1 MMRRSRKVVLAA
13 LMVGCMAAIV
23 TGCKDK
29 GEGTASVSAAE
40 PQKYVSKDE
49 NMVIYLPDDTWST
62 DEESNDLHIFTS
74 VDGLIMI
81 SHTANAG
88 EEMFPDEEKDLEKI
102 LDAEGYISEG
112 YEVEEFEKNQ
122 ISSMK
127 SYKAVIRYTDKKSTY
142 TYGVLYGTI
151 LGDDVYLAS
160 AMVLSDDQQTL
171 EGIKKSVYGFEWTP
185 DEVLQPEETKA
196 ADDEIVTPEVTS
208 FPTPEATPEL
218 TPEATPEPTPEATP
232 EPTPEATPEP
242 TPEATPEPAPVAPED
257 VTSLN
262 RDGVCSSP
270 AYVRSGPNT
279 ASSILGSLEQ
289 GDTVTITG
297 EIRNWYQISYQ
308 GSTAY
313 ICKDYM
319 Q

>member
-1 MMRRSRKVVLAA
+1 MKRSRKILLAA
-13 LMVGCMAAIV
+13 LMLGCTAALA

-29 GEGTASVSAAE
+29 EVKDAAAVTAE

-49 NMVIYLPDDTWST
+49 NMVIYLPDHTWST

-81 SHTANAG
+81 SHTANEG
-88 EEMFPDEEKDLEKI
+88 DELYPEEEADLKKI
-102 LDAEGYISEG
+102 LDAEGYTSVG
-112 YEVEEFEKNQ
+112 YEVESFEKNQ

-127 SYKAVIRYTDKKSTY
+127 SYKAVIRYTDKKATY

-160 AMVLSDDQQTL
+160 AMVLSDDEQTL
-171 EGIKKSVYGFEWTP
+171 EAIKKAVYGFEWTP
-185 DEVLQPEETKA
+185 DEEILKPEETKA
-196 ADDEIVTPEVTS
+196 PEEDEIVTPEVTKETT
-208 FPTPEATPEL
+208 PQVTPEKTPEA
-218 TPEATPEPTPEATP
+218 TPEATPEPTPESTP
-232 EPTPEATPEP
+232 ETTPEATPVPQE
-242 TPEATPEPAPVAPED
+242 EI
-257 VTSLN
+257 TSLSQT
-262 RDGVCSSP
+262 GVCSSP

-279 ASSILGSLEQ
+279 ASDILGSLEQ
-289 GDTVTITG
+289 GDTVAITG
-297 EIRNWYQISYQ
+297 EIRNWYRISYQ

>member
-1 MMRRSRKVVLAA
+1 MMRRSRNFLLAVL
-13 LMVGCMAAIV
+13 MIGCMAAFV

-29 GEGTASVSAAE
+29 EEGTASVTTAE

-62 DEESNDLHIFTS
+62 DEESSDLHIFTS

-88 EEMFPDEEKDLEKI
+88 EEMFPEEEQDLKKI

-160 AMVLSDDQQTL
+160 AMVLSDDKPTL
-171 EGIKKSVYGFEWTP
+171 EGIKKAVYGFEWTP
-185 DEVLQPEETKA
+185 DEVVQPEETKA
-196 ADDEIVTPEVTS
+196 ADDEIVTPEVTKEITPEATS
-208 FPTPEATPEL
+208 EPTPEATPET
-218 TPEATPEPTPEATP
+218 TPVPTPEATP
-232 EPTPEATPEP
+232 EPTQEAPQ
-242 TPEATPEPAPVAPED
+242 EATPEPAPVSPED
-257 VTSLN
+257 VTALS

-270 AYVRSGPNT
+270 AYVRTGPNT
-279 ASSILGSLEQ
+279 ASAILGSLEQ